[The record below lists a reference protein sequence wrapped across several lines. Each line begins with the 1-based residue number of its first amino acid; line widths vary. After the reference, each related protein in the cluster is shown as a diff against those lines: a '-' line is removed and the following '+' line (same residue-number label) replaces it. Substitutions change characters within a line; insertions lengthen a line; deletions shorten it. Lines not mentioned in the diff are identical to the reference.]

1 MIAEPWFSVIALI
14 ARVLLATVFLFSGI
28 EKSTHF
34 QRTLQE
40 FERESIPLRP
50 ASVVF
55 TIALHIVAPIC
66 LIAGWLVT
74 EMAIALAVFT
84 LAATI
89 AVHHFWTMSGDER
102 LARTRI
108 ALSNLAVIG
117 GLLLLAVSGPGE
129 LVI

>member
-1 MIAEPWFSVIALI
+1 MIAEPWFSVVALI
-14 ARVLLATVFLFSGI
+14 ARILLATVFLFSGL
-28 EKSTHF
+28 EKGTHY

-50 ASVVF
+50 ASVIL
-55 TIALHIVAPIC
+55 TIALHLVAPIC
-66 LIAGWLVT
+66 LIVGWLVT
-74 EMAIALAVFT
+74 EMAVALAVFT

-89 AVHHFWTMSGDER
+89 AVHHFWTMTGDER

-117 GLLLLAVSGPGE
+117 GLLLLAVTGPGE
-129 LVI
+129 LVL